1 MDTVLD
7 TDIVVSALLF
17 RGSAA
22 PIYGAILMGTIRP
35 IMCPS
40 ILGEYRRVL
49 SYEKFGLSHGD
60 VEYLLAQ
67 EVSPFFIPYPEP
79 HGAENW
85 IPEDPSDNKFIDL
98 AVCIPGCILV
108 SGASHILDH
117 RSKLPCQV
125 HTLAEFVRFIN

>member
-7 TDIVVSALLF
+7 TNIVVSALLF
-17 RGSAA
+17 RGSAV
-22 PIYGAILMGTIRP
+22 PVHRAILMGTIRP
-35 IMCPS
+35 VMSPS
-40 ILGEYRRVL
+40 ILGEYRRVI
-49 SYEKFGLSHGD
+49 SYEKIGLSRGD

-85 IPEDPSDNKFIDL
+85 IPEDPSDNKFINL

-108 SGASHILDH
+108 SGDSHILDR
-117 RSKLPCQV
+117 RSSLPCRV
-125 HTLAEFVRFIN
+125 YSLAEFVQFLR